1 MVARR
6 WLVLYAVFSVGLV
19 LIWLAF
25 QLRLSTAATALP
37 PAADGGCVVTRA
49 LGVEKRTCDASA
61 TVNLIPSPSH
71 AESVSRAT
79 AAPVGI
85 SGSTATELA
94 RAHVLDSA
102 VFVSAVAG
110 RYRDVFTIR
119 SAGVALN
126 QPDRLVWAVTFD
138 AAIAI
143 CPPAGTPCW
152 KPRPGQTQVIL
163 DYVTGETLESFT
175 FSPRQ

>member
-6 WLVLYAVFSVGLV
+6 WLVLYAVFFVGLV

-25 QLRLSTAATALP
+25 QLRHSIAATVLP
-37 PAADGGCVVTRA
+37 PASDGGCVANQVGSA
-49 LGVEKRTCDASA
+49 HPVCDASPSA
-61 TVNLIPSPSH
+61 NLIRSPSH
-71 AESVSRAT
+71 GDSGSQAT

-94 RAHVLDSA
+94 RAHVHDSA

-119 SAGVALN
+119 SAGVVLN

-138 AAIAI
+138 AAVEI
-143 CPPAGTPCW
+143 CPPNGTPCW

-175 FSPRQ
+175 SSPRQ